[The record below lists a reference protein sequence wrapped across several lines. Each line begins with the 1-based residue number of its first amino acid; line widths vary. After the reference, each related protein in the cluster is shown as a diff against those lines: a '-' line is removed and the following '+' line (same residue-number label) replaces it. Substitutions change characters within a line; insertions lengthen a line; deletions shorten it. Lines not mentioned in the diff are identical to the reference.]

1 MHLIAAATSTARV
14 SLHPVDI
21 AIVAGY
27 LVAMLGL
34 GVWVGRGQ
42 KTTVDYF
49 LGGRSLPWWAVL
61 LSIVSTETSAVT
73 FLSVPGMAFAAGGD
87 LRFLQITFG
96 YIVGRLAIIAL
107 LLPLYF
113 RGEPFTAYEVL
124 ERRFGKTSRRVS
136 SLLFIVTRNL
146 ADALR
151 LYLAAL
157 VLQEAVGLEMR
168 TCIVIVGAVTVTY
181 TYLGGVK
188 SVVWNDCIQFTIY
201 IIGAAVILYKILDGL
216 PGGWEQFWEFG
227 VANDKFRVFDF
238 EWSLYKPTMTF
249 WAGLIGGMF
258 LTGSTHGTDH
268 LTVQRLLAARS
279 QREAGWALGIS
290 GFIVL
295 FQFALFLIIGAA
307 LACFYEQLYPDPSMR
322 PQQGDR
328 VVAHFII
335 HHLSTP
341 MIGLTLAAVFAAAFS
356 SSLNPLAQSLVG
368 DIVIPLA
375 RRPLSRE
382 AQMRWG
388 RLATLAFG
396 VLQIFIALVS
406 YRAGASENVVNS
418 VLGIAAFTSG
428 PMLGLYLLGVLT
440 PRVSERPAI
449 GGFIIGLVAL
459 TYVVLPTI
467 KLETYP
473 DWWFWHDPSRTP
485 IYWPWLA
492 TIGAGCTFGMGY
504 LLSWTPLNQIRTD
517 ADSQLSPGGAK

>member
-1 MHLIAAATSTARV
+1 MPLLAATTPAGI
-14 SLHPVDI
+14 SLNPADV

-73 FLSVPGMAFAAGGD
+73 FLSIPGMAFAAGGD
-87 LRFLQITFG
+87 LRYLQITFG
-96 YIVGRLAIIAL
+96 YIAGRLAIVVL

-124 ERRFGKTSRRVS
+124 ERRFGKASRRVS

-151 LYLAAL
+151 LYLAAM
-157 VLQEAVGLEMR
+157 VLQEAMGLEMR
-168 TCIVIVGAVTVTY
+168 TCIIIVGAVTVTY

-201 IIGAAVILYKILDGL
+201 ILGAAVVLYKVLEAL
-216 PGGWEQFWEFG
+216 PGGWDQFRQFADERG
-227 VANDKFRVFDF
+227 KLRVFDF
-238 EWSLYKPTMTF
+238 TWDVFKPSMTF

-258 LTGSTHGTDH
+258 LTGATHGTDH

-279 QREAGWALGIS
+279 QREAGWALAIS
-290 GFIVL
+290 GFIVCL
-295 FQFALFLIIGAA
+295 QFTLFLIIGAA
-307 LACFYEQLYPDPSMR
+307 LACFYEQFYSDPALR

-328 VVAHFII
+328 IVAHFII

-341 MIGLTLAAVFAAAFS
+341 MVGLTLAAVFAAAFS

-382 AQMRWG
+382 AQMRWA
-388 RLATLAFG
+388 RAATLGFG
-396 VLQIFIALVS
+396 LLQIAIALAS
-406 YRAGASENVVNS
+406 YRLNASKSVVDS

-440 PRVSERPAI
+440 PRVAERPAI
-449 GGFIIGLVAL
+449 AGFVAGLIVL
-459 TYVVLPTI
+459 SSIVLPTFA
-467 KLETYP
+467 
-473 DWWFWHDPSRTP
+473 WWPWYDAASIDPERP
-485 IYWPWLA
+485 GVYWPWLA
-492 TIGAGCTFGMGY
+492 AIGAGCTFGMGY
-504 LLSWTPLNQIRTD
+504 LLSWTPLNLPRTE
-517 ADSQLSPGGAK
+517 ANSR

>member
-1 MHLIAAATSTARV
+1 
-14 SLHPVDI
+14 
-21 AIVAGY
+21 
-27 LVAMLGL
+27 MLAL

-42 KTTVDYF
+42 RTTVDYF

-73 FLSVPGMAFAAGGD
+73 FLSVPGVAFAANGD

-96 YIVGRLAIIAL
+96 YIVGRLAVVWL

-157 VLQEAVGLEMR
+157 VLQEAVGLDMAK
-168 TCIVIVGAVTVTY
+168 CIVIVGAVTITY

-188 SVVWNDCIQFTIY
+188 SVVWNDCIQFAIY
-201 IIGAAVILYKILDGL
+201 ILGAAVVLYKALNAL
-216 PGGWEQFWEFG
+216 PGGWEQLHLYAAE
-227 VANDKFRVFDF
+227 NDKFRVFDF

-279 QREAGWALGIS
+279 QREAGWALAIS
-290 GFIVL
+290 GFVVCL
-295 FQFALFLIIGAA
+295 QFTLFLIIGVA
-307 LACFYEQLYPDPSMR
+307 LACFYEQHYPDPSLR

-341 MIGLTLAAVFAAAFS
+341 IIGLTLAAVFAAAFS

-382 AQMRWG
+382 AQMRWA
-388 RLATLAFG
+388 RLATLGFG
-396 VLQIFIALVS
+396 VLQILIALFS
-406 YRAGASENVVNS
+406 YRAGADQEVVNS
-418 VLGIAAFTSG
+418 VLTIAAFTSG

-440 PRVSERPAI
+440 PRVRERAAI
-449 GGFIIGLVAL
+449 GGFVIGLAAL
-459 TYVVLPTI
+459 SYLVLPTI
-467 KLETYP
+467 KLESYP
-473 DWWFWHDPSRTP
+473 AWWFWHDPSRTA

-492 TIGAGCTFGMGY
+492 TIGAACTFGAGY
-504 LLSWTPLNQIRTD
+504 ALSLTPLNRRTD
-517 ADSQLSPGGAK
+517 AAS

>member
-1 MHLIAAATSTARV
+1 MPLLAATTSTAGI
-14 SLHPVDI
+14 SLHPVDL

-27 LVAMLGL
+27 LLAMLAL

-42 KTTVDYF
+42 RTTLDYF
-49 LGGRSLPWWAVL
+49 LGGRTLPWWAVL

-87 LRFLQITFG
+87 LRYLQITFG
-96 YIVGRLAIIAL
+96 YIAGRLAIVAL

-124 ERRFGKTSRRVS
+124 ERRFGKSSRRVS

-151 LYLAAL
+151 LYLAAM
-157 VLQEAVGLEMR
+157 VLQEAMGLDEMR
-168 TCIVIVGAVTVTY
+168 TCIIIVGAVTVTY

-201 IIGAAVILYKILDGL
+201 ILGAAVVLYKILEAL
-216 PGGWEQFWEFG
+216 PGGWEQFQQYGLEHG
-227 VANDKFRVFDF
+227 KFRVFDF
-238 EWSLYKPTMTF
+238 TWDLYKPNMTF

-258 LTGSTHGTDH
+258 LTGATHGTDH

-279 QREAGWALGIS
+279 QREAGWALAIS
-290 GFIVL
+290 GFIVCL
-295 FQFALFLIIGAA
+295 QFALFLVIGAA
-307 LACFYEQLYPDPSMR
+307 LACFYEHLYPDPSLR
-322 PQQGDR
+322 PQVGDR
-328 VVAHFII
+328 AVAHFII

-341 MIGLTLAAVFAAAFS
+341 IIGLTLAAVFAAAFS

-368 DIVIPLA
+368 DIVLPLA

-382 AQMRWG
+382 AQMRWA
-388 RLATLAFG
+388 RSATLAFG
-396 VLQIFIALVS
+396 VLQIAIALAS
-406 YRAGASENVVNS
+406 YRLNASQSIVNS

-440 PRVSERPAI
+440 PRVTEGPAI
-449 GGFIIGLVAL
+449 GGFIVGLMVL
-459 TYVVLPTI
+459 CYLVLPTFP
-467 KLETYP
+467 E
-473 DWWFWHDPSRTP
+473 WWGHDPSRTA
-485 IYWPWLA
+485 IFWPWLA
-492 TIGAGCTFGMGY
+492 VIGAGCTFGSGY
-504 LLSWTPLNQIRTD
+504 LLSWTPLNFTHKD
-517 ADSQLSPGGAK
+517 ASTS

>member
-1 MHLIAAATSTARV
+1 MEPMPLLAATSANFGD
-14 SLHPVDI
+14 SLPAADL
-21 AIVAGY
+21 AIVAAY
-27 LVAMLGL
+27 LLGMLAL

-49 LGGRSLPWWAVL
+49 LGGRDLPWWAVL

-87 LRFLQITFG
+87 MRFLQITFG
-96 YIVGRLAIIAL
+96 YIAGRLGIIAL

-124 ERRFGKTSRRVS
+124 ERRFGKLSRRLS
-136 SLLFIVTRNL
+136 SVLFIVTRSL

-157 VLQEAVGLEMR
+157 VLNVAMGLEMR
-168 TCIVIVGAVTVTY
+168 TCIIIVGAVTVTY

-201 IIGAAVILYKILDGL
+201 IVGAAVILYKILDAL
-216 PGGWEQFWEFG
+216 PGGWEQFRQYAQEHG
-227 VANDKFRVFDF
+227 KFRVFDF
-238 EWSLYKPTMTF
+238 QWSLYQPSMTF

-279 QREAGWALGIS
+279 QREAGLALGLS
-290 GFIVL
+290 GFIVCL
-295 FQFALFLIIGAA
+295 QFALFLTIGAA
-307 LACFYEQLYPDPSMR
+307 LACFYDEFYATTPFGPKES
-322 PQQGDR
+322 DR

-341 MIGLTLAAVFAAAFS
+341 IIGLTLAAVFAAAFS

-382 AQMRWG
+382 AQMRWAK
-388 RLATLAFG
+388 LATLGFG
-396 VLQIFIALVS
+396 VLQICIALAS

-418 VLGIAAFTSG
+418 VLSIAAFTSG

-440 PRVSERPAI
+440 PRVTERPAI
-449 GGFIIGLVAL
+449 GGLLAGLIVL
-459 TYVVLPTI
+459 SYLVLPTI
-467 KLETYP
+467 KLESFP
-473 DWWFWHDPSRTP
+473 WWWRWHDPARTA

-492 TIGAGCTFGMGY
+492 TIGAGCTFGIGW
-504 LLSWTPLNQIRTD
+504 LLSWTPLNKSRTD
-517 ADSQLSPGGAK
+517 VSSL